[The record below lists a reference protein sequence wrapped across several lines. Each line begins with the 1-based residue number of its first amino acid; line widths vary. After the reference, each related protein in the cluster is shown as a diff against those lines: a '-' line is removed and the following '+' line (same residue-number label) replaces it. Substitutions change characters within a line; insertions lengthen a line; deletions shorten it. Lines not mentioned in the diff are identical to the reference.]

1 MTLEYLFLEQVQSG
15 NQYLYLYSLTTKFQ
29 DKYGNNTS
37 VSAFEPGQIITIGEK
52 DSKGR
57 LKSAQITDEVWVY
70 EDVVRFEV
78 DEERGVFK
86 IADTKYSFEED
97 LYVISAGKKIKV
109 SDIKKDDKLRV
120 IGKNKEILSVTITTG
135 QGTIALKN
143 TELFEDSFI
152 QIGSKIFA
160 EITGEMELEVPEGV
174 YTITVANK
182 GYGGSKEYEVV
193 RDTTTVVDLEELK
206 GDGPKSGKISF
217 VIGTTDIN
225 EDAEIIFR
233 IDGTEVDYENPI
245 ELTYG
250 IHSIEAESF
259 GYETYAKKLFVNSE
273 QAAIVIALDTE
284 SSSAETV
291 KDKSEAEVNTN
302 LAGSLAGST
311 SNNNADNDDDN
322 EASTDELVE
331 ALKEVLSED
340 SSTDYLSTLTSLL
353 GNIIN

>member
-1 MTLEYLFLEQVQSG
+1 M
-15 NQYLYLYSLTTKFQ
+15 
-29 DKYGNNTS
+29 
-37 VSAFEPGQIITIGEK
+37 
-52 DSKGR
+52 
-57 LKSAQITDEVWVY
+57 
-70 EDVVRFEV
+70 
-78 DEERGVFK
+78 
-86 IADTKYSFEED
+86 
-97 LYVISAGKKIKV
+97 YVISAGKKIKV